1 MKCQKQEGLFTLL
14 KIDMNDIRVT
24 AKIYNLDSPSRTGR
38 LYTEEAL
45 NGAFNNRIFM
55 EQNENNGIPI
65 LTEDGEL
72 IGTAHCSLDYPTI
85 NIEGVINNSFKDVLN
100 DACLTH
106 SGCGYVEY
114 DADKG
119 IQIVTDYK
127 LCELLLSSAAYVDC
141 SMEVVKE

>member
-1 MKCQKQEGLFTLL
+1 
-14 KIDMNDIRVT
+14 MNDIRVT

-55 EQNENNGIPI
+55 ERNEHNSIPI
-65 LTEDGEL
+65 FTEDGEL

-85 NIEGVINNSFKDVLN
+85 NIEGVINSRFKDVLK
-100 DACLTH
+100 DAALTH
-106 SGCGYVEY
+106 SGCGHLEY
-114 DADKG
+114 DAENDRK
-119 IQIVTDYK
+119 IVTDYK
-127 LCELLLSSAAYVDC
+127 LYELLLSSAAYVDC

>member
-1 MKCQKQEGLFTLL
+1 
-14 KIDMNDIRVT
+14 MNNVKVT
-24 AKIYNLDSPSRTGR
+24 AKIYNLDKPTRTGQ

-45 NGAFNNRIFM
+45 RGALNNRKFM

-85 NIEGVINNSFKDVLN
+85 NIEGVINDRFAHLLN

-106 SGCGYVEY
+106 FGCRHLEY

-119 IQIVTDYK
+119 MQIVTDYK

>member
-1 MKCQKQEGLFTLL
+1 
-14 KIDMNDIRVT
+14 MNNVKVT
-24 AKIYNLDSPSRTGR
+24 AKIYNLDKPTRNGR

-45 NGAFNNRIFM
+45 NEAFNNEAFVDM
-55 EQNENNGIPI
+55 NEHSAVPI
-65 LTEDGEL
+65 MTEDGDI

-85 NIEGVINNSFKDVLN
+85 NIEGVINSSFKDVLK
-100 DACLTH
+100 DAALTH
-106 SGCGYVEY
+106 SGCGHLDY

-119 IQIVTDYK
+119 MQIVTDYK

>member
-1 MKCQKQEGLFTLL
+1 
-14 KIDMNDIRVT
+14 MNNVKVT
-24 AKIYNLDSPSRTGR
+24 AKIYNLDRPTRNGQ

-45 NGAFNNRIFM
+45 RGAFNNRIFM

-65 LTEDGEL
+65 FTEDGEL

-85 NIEGVINNSFKDVLN
+85 NIEGVINDRFANVLD

-106 SGCGYVEY
+106 SGCGHLEY

-119 IQIVTDYK
+119 MQIVSDYK
-127 LCELLLSSAAYVDC
+127 LCELLLSTAAYVDC